1 MSHEIRLPRL
11 GWSMEEG
18 TFVGWLKLP
27 GADVAVG
34 EPLFELEG
42 EKATQEIES
51 VDAGELYIPPD
62 APKPGSTIAVGTL
75 LGYLLAEGE
84 PLPSGDAPKVMPPS
98 RDIVEPAPTVT
109 PVVMAPESLPPQET
123 VASPRARRVAQEL
136 GVDWTALSG
145 TGREGRVREADVRA
159 AAPAVPSTV
168 TGDRV
173 LMTPRRKAI
182 AERLRTSVER
192 TIPVTL
198 TTVADV
204 TGLVALR
211 DQFKVAKSPV
221 VPAFTDIIACLVAKV
236 LPRHPKMAV
245 RWNPTQSTLIA
256 VPADQ
261 YHIGIAVDTPD
272 GLLVPIVRH
281 VGSTPLLQVAAT
293 SKALIE
299 RARTGRVSIAEM
311 QAGVLTLSNLGSYGI
326 DGFTPIIN
334 YPEIAVLGL
343 GAVRREAVVT
353 DDDRIVPGLRMT
365 LSLTFDH
372 AAIDGAPAAA
382 FLRDIAAAIQTAA
395 AMLLGA

>member
-1 MSHEIRLPRL
+1 
-11 GWSMEEG
+11 MEEG

-27 GADVAVG
+27 GADVSVG

-42 EKATQEIES
+42 EKATQEIEA
-51 VDAGELYIPPD
+51 VDSGELYIPPD

-75 LGYLLAEGE
+75 LGYLLAKGE
-84 PLPSGDAPKVMPPS
+84 PLPSGDAPKVILPNQ
-98 RDIVEPAPTVT
+98 DIIEPAPSVT
-109 PVVMAPESLPPQET
+109 STTMATDAPIATATAPT
-123 VASPRARRVAQEL
+123 ASPRARRVAQEL
-136 GVDWTALSG
+136 AVNWQALTG
-145 TGREGRVREADVRA
+145 TGREGRIREADVRA
-159 AAPAVPSTV
+159 ALPAESGTQ

-173 LMTPRRKAI
+173 VMTPRRKAI

-211 DQFKVAKSPV
+211 EQFKAAKSAV
-221 VPAFTDIIACLVAKV
+221 VPAFTDIMACLVVKV
-236 LPRHPKMAV
+236 LSRHPQMAV
-245 RWNPTQSTLIA
+245 RWDPAQSTLIV

-261 YHIGIAVDTPD
+261 YHIGIAVDTPE

-281 VGSTPLLQVAAT
+281 VGSLPLLKVAAEA
-293 SKALIE
+293 KALID
-299 RARTGRVSIAEM
+299 RARAGRLSITEM

-334 YPEIAVLGL
+334 YPEIAVLGM

-372 AAIDGAPAAA
+372 AAVDGAPAAA
-382 FLRDIAAAIQTAA
+382 FLKDVAHAVKNAAAI
-395 AMLLGA
+395 LLGA